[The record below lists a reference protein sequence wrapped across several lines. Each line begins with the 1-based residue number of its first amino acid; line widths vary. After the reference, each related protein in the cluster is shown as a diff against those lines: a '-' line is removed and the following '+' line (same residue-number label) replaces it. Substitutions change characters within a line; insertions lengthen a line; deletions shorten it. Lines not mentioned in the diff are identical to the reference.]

1 MTDSRT
7 VEPEHISAPPLA
19 DMPRTAIA
27 AAAPEQLFKSSV
39 RYDENGKPIRHF
51 ISIGER
57 IHGLMTYAGADWLL
71 NSAIGVSFTFWGAR
85 TQMGQKLFTQP
96 AEWAFGKL
104 FSPIIKNPEIL
115 KKSISGGKDFLGIMV
130 GGTLV
135 NPIITSMEK
144 HENKRSITQ
153 FFDRIIYGNK
163 KVDDDEKFQRA
174 YAEIDKEP
182 VKDTSGVWISRAIAI
197 APLWAASFNPG
208 VMKFLSSNEVPLLKH
223 INFNNISKLS
233 EKTAETLNIK
243 PGNWL
248 NKTMLNPT
256 TGESVSHWKA
266 LHGYIGFD
274 YGMTIYYAILHAVS
288 FNAVAN
294 IKHKNKVKK
303 DAHESP
309 ATLASK
315 PSTDVAPTASQINAS
330 SELELKPQAQ
340 VNSIMRDNML
350 VAAPTLAQ
358 SM

>member
-1 MTDSRT
+1 
-7 VEPEHISAPPLA
+7 
-19 DMPRTAIA
+19 
-27 AAAPEQLFKSSV
+27 F
-39 RYDENGKPIRHF
+39 
-51 ISIGER
+51 
-57 IHGLMTYAGADWLL
+57 
-71 NSAIGVSFTFWGAR
+71 FT
-85 TQMGQKLFTQP
+85 KP

-104 FSPIIKNPEIL
+104 FSPFIKNPEIL

-163 KVDDDEKFQRA
+163 KVNDDEKFQRA

-233 EKTAETLNIK
+233 EKTAETLHIK

-248 NKTMLNPT
+248 NKTMVNPT
-256 TGESVSHWKA
+256 TGQSVSHWKA

-274 YGMTIYYAILHAVS
+274 YGMTIYYAILHAIS

-294 IKHKNKVKK
+294 FKHKNKIKK
-303 DAHESP
+303 DAHELP
-309 ATLASK
+309 ATEASK
-315 PSTDVAPTASQINAS
+315 PSTDSTVVASKINAS

-340 VNSIMRDNML
+340 VSDI
-350 VAAPTLAQ
+350 VHAHTLASAPQ
-358 SM
+358 LAQGV